1 MFQSDSKQ
9 CASSRQASRR
19 VAFTILISRGGSDY
33 RRAQMSFAELG
44 ENTTQLAKS
53 WVKNSR
59 CQTHESIESWCC
71 CSPPMSTRPCWVSV
85 QSKSSVSLLQGPSRR
100 HRNRNLSNF
109 ARTEN
114 PWSSDALFRGF
125 LVRHEIYFGF
135 GISILNLYVRL
146 AGFGPLERIWF
157 AVTSWRHWVASRKGS
172 SSDHFQIHIDN
183 IDMTS

>member
-1 MFQSDSKQ
+1 V
-9 CASSRQASRR
+9 RQASRR

-33 RRAQMSFAELG
+33 RRAQTSFAELG
-44 ENTTQLAKS
+44 ENTTKLAKLAND
-53 WVKNSR
+53 VKNS
-59 CQTHESIESWCC
+59 QTMSNAWVNWVLVLLQ
-71 CSPPMSTRPCWVSV
+71 STRPCWVSV

-100 HRNRNLSNF
+100 RNRNLSNF

-135 GISILNLYVRL
+135 GISILNLCVRL

-172 SSDHFQIHIDN
+172 SSDHFQIHIDTG
-183 IDMTS
+183 MTS